1 MNLYWLLKQGLW
13 GAAGAGGAGVG
24 VVRGAWTTG
33 EGGFAGGAD
42 VWGRDCGVAQAAS
55 PSAKAEASTAKERGL
70 MIAQYI
76 SLLL

>member
-13 GAAGAGGAGVG
+13 GAAGVGGEGVG
-24 VVRGAWTTG
+24 AAEGACTTG
-33 EGGFAGGAD
+33 EGGFAEGAD
-42 VWGRDCGVAQAAS
+42 VWGRGRGVAHAAS
-55 PSAKAEASTAKERGL
+55 PSAKTDASAAKERGL